1 MYSVDVWEIPGFFS
15 DSDYSAISEESLPTS
30 SSNYPSSLSSAEF
43 SEGSPPPSVTIIG
56 VDKEN
61 QPQTGQELKPQK
73 VKLISRPFLV
83 FSLTIPV
90 QSREEAT
97 ANDEEQRICQ

>member
-43 SEGSPPPSVTIIG
+43 SEGSPPPPVTIIG
-56 VDKEN
+56 IDKEN
-61 QPQTGQELKPQK
+61 PPQTGQEFKPQK

-83 FSLTIPV
+83 FSLTISV
-90 QSREEAT
+90 
-97 ANDEEQRICQ
+97 